1 MTNWEYLEALAN
13 NSPSELQ
20 AWFDSEHVETPNGT
34 LHGDTAALE
43 AKYDDDSREKLE
55 ADVRVFCDAYAEF
68 PYAREAFNSLLKLL
82 DRQAAITEREVRDE
96 REYGEPFWKYC
107 ETCETVAALTAEL
120 DSARRDRE
128 TYRELLGQA
137 IDFAFDITLLL
148 DEGAA

>member
-20 AWFDSEHVETPNGT
+20 AWFDSEHVETPNAT
-34 LHGDTAALE
+34 SHGDTAALD
-43 AKYDDDSREKLE
+43 AK
-55 ADVRVFCDAYAEF
+55 
-68 PYAREAFNSLLKLL
+68 
-82 DRQAAITEREVRDE
+82 I
-96 REYGEPFWKYC
+96 
-107 ETCETVAALTAEL
+107 AALTAEL

-128 TYRELLGQA
+128 TYRELLGKA